1 MPLDMWPVQATL
13 PSGAVARDPPF
24 TDVNA
29 TQYYGTVIANPATAS
44 TLPVLELYVLACFAI
59 QIVGVHAGLTAHFA
73 IYKAW

>member
-1 MPLDMWPVQATL
+1 MRPVQATL

-44 TLPVLELYVLACFAI
+44 TLPVLELYVPTFFAI
-59 QIVGVHAGLTAHFA
+59 QVVGFHAGLTNHFA
-73 IYKAW
+73 IHKAW